1 MVPDRPDIAGH
12 VREYSAYRLDR
23 SACPDQ
29 RHRGISERGCPNP
42 EVWLEGQRWAHCVPL
57 NPSGPPTEQIHLDLA
72 GVNARHAH
80 ASF

>member
-12 VREYSAYRLDR
+12 VREYSLTGWIDRL
-23 SACPDQ
+23 AL
-29 RHRGISERGCPNP
+29 ISVI
-42 EVWLEGQRWAHCVPL
+42 EVFRNAVVQILKYGLRAKDGRFVL

-72 GVNARHAH
+72 GVNARHAY